1 MKKYLIALT
10 AFTAITFAATAQT
23 KNPTD
28 NTSQQSHSQMH
39 HKNHGMHQFHRHGMM
54 GQLNLTDAQKQQ
66 ARALNEDYNAKVKNL
81 EKDDNIT
88 LKDYRT
94 QKAALENERK
104 SKFQALLTPDQ
115 KNKIA
120 QDKKERSEK
129 MEMMAQKRMDKMKAD
144 LSLTDDQVAKIQDQ
158 RGQRDIR
165 YVGGPRGAV
174 SRDCKIQGFAGCPPD
189 RCG

>member
-1 MKKYLIALT
+1 LKKYLFALT
-10 AFTAITFAATAQT
+10 IFSLGTFAAFAQT
-23 KNPTD
+23 KTD
-28 NTSQQSHSQMH
+28 STNNASRQHHAQWH
-39 HKNHGMHQFHRHGMM
+39 HKSEYGMHQFHRHGMM

-66 ARALNEDYNAKVKNL
+66 TRALNEDYNAKVKNL
-81 EKDDNIT
+81 EKDDDIT

-129 MEMMAQKRMDKMKAD
+129 MEMMTQKRMDKMKAD

-158 RGQRDIR
+158 RKSSIEQMKVIR
-165 YVGGPRGAV
+165 EN
-174 SRDCKIQGFAGCPPD
+174 SSLSEEQKKEQFMDFT
-189 RCG
+189 